1 MRGMVLSALGF
12 FFAGGIDTA
21 YAVSVSRLPVM
32 TAPPGQAVQ
41 NVPLHMRPCV
51 GTDGV
56 RPAVVSAGLCM
67 RHGAV

>member
-41 NVPLHMRPCV
+41 NVSLHMRPCV

-56 RPAVVSAGLCM
+56 RPAVVPAGSCM